1 MRNDTLGRHGASAR
15 RGLATIA
22 FLKARFDARMDH
34 LGMFQPF
41 VEDAIR
47 RADSDDIEL
56 SVVQRSIQDSAGLS
70 IPADIVKT
78 LLRRATKKGLLTRGG
93 GRYFRSHKSGED
105 TELRERIAELDRAH
119 QRLSV
124 HLREFAAN
132 RGDELGTDEDAL
144 AALARFLDVN
154 HMGMVL
160 GQTLETGPWET
171 RSRLDYTVAA
181 FVTKIVSTGGPCY
194 AVLEGVV
201 QGLIVQNALLLRDIP
216 TIRRYLNGLSVYFD
230 TGVLVRA
237 LGYAGLVE
245 QQVAVE
251 ALNLIRGAGAR
262 LYAFER
268 TIHEVETIL
277 RVYERRLASQEG
289 MRTLYGT
296 PLTYHFLSIKATPA
310 DIRQEI
316 ALLRRSLAKLGIH
329 TREFPTHISEYTEN
343 EQSLAE
349 ALRDP
354 GKSPDDDDAR
364 VWHDVEAISAIA
376 TLRAGARPTQVSKA
390 KYVFVSGS
398 SQTVSNAT
406 RWYRETYLRG
416 VAPIVH
422 FRSLTNTAWLA
433 RPAEASSVPMHE
445 LIAVCQAMLR
455 PSTEVWSR
463 FVAGL
468 SDMVST
474 GDLSDD
480 ESIAVLASEFTQV
493 RLSDFE
499 PDADVEANTIREI
512 VERTRAEQET
522 HLRAELDE
530 ERRKREKI
538 ERAITVAEGHTATI
552 ISTVEIRSERWATF
566 AAGTVYSF
574 LYVVLVLGGIWTLP
588 TEWSESTRAHQT
600 GALVW
605 WFCVVVFLICS
616 FVASF
621 TRRFRVFNL
630 YDHLKAWFA
639 HRLKRLLLPSLGA
652 MERSD

>member
-1 MRNDTLGRHGASAR
+1 MRNDTLGRHGGSAH

-22 FLKARFDARMDH
+22 FLKARFDAGMDH

-47 RADSDDIEL
+47 RADSDEIEL
-56 SVVQRSIQDSAGLS
+56 SVVQRSVQDSAGLS
-70 IPADIVKT
+70 IPTDIVKT

-93 GRYFRSHKSGED
+93 GRYFRSRKPEED
-105 TELRERIAELDRAH
+105 AELRERISELERAH
-119 QRLSV
+119 QRLSA
-124 HLREFAAN
+124 HLREFAAS
-132 RGDELGTDEDAL
+132 RGDLLGTDEDAL

-194 AVLEGVV
+194 AALEGVL

-216 TIRRYLNGLSVYFD
+216 TMRRHLKGLTVFFD
-230 TGVLVRA
+230 TGVLLRA

-268 TIHEVETIL
+268 TVHEVETIL
-277 RVYERRLASQEG
+277 RVYEQRLGSQEG
-289 MRTLYGT
+289 IRTLYGT
-296 PLTYHFLSIKATPA
+296 PLTYHFLSVKSTPA

-329 TREFPTHISEYTEN
+329 TREFPTHIAEYTEN

-349 ALRDP
+349 ILRDP
-354 GKSPDDDDAR
+354 RKNPGDDDAR
-364 VWHDVEAISAIA
+364 VWHDVEAVSAVA
-376 TLRAGARPTQVSKA
+376 TLRAGARPTQVSDA
-390 KYVFVSGS
+390 KYVFVSDS
-398 SQTVSNAT
+398 PQTVSNAT

-416 VAPIVH
+416 MAPIVH
-422 FRSLTNTAWLA
+422 FRSLTNSAWLA
-433 RPAEASSVPMHE
+433 RPADASSVPMHQ
-445 LIAVCQAMLR
+445 LIAVCQAILR

-468 SDMVST
+468 SDMVSS

-493 RLSDFE
+493 RLADFE
-499 PDADVEANTIREI
+499 SDADVEANTIREI

-522 HLRAELDE
+522 HLRTELDE

-538 ERAITVAEGHTATI
+538 ERAVTVAEGHTATI
-552 ISTVEIRSERWATF
+552 ISTVEARSERWATF
-566 AAGTVYSF
+566 AAGTVYSC
-574 LYVVLVLGGIWTLP
+574 LYVILVLGGIWTLP

-616 FVASF
+616 FVATF
-621 TRRFRVFNL
+621 VRRFRVFNL
-630 YDHLKAWFA
+630 YDHLKVWFA
-639 HRLKRLLLPSLGA
+639 LRLKRLLLPSLGT